1 MDQSNMLLQ
10 MAYAAV
16 QSAQSTLPQSSVAK
30 KSDGGQDFRALLDE
44 KRTAVGGQEG
54 QDPAENKDEQKTEL
68 SEDVLAQGA
77 ALAQNVVLPTAVVM
91 TAGETQP
98 QTVDAVTALTVVPE
112 TVQDAPVAAP
122 EVNAESVV
130 TDIPTEQP
138 TEPVAETLPE
148 GPEKAVETPAD
159 TGAPAAETVSTPQ
172 TEQGSA
178 SQSEGESGSEGRP
191 AAENGKDVRSN
202 DYEVLASQSG
212 TVDRPVFRESAAM
225 PQRVGDAQ
233 VLDTQSGELEGKL
246 TSMMTASLEDGGQR
260 LEIKLAP
267 EHLGNVVVEMSRT
280 PEGVLHVVLHTE
292 SEQAAKL
299 LTEHADTLGMM
310 LQSGQQG
317 EVRIEVQRP
326 DQGEQPWQQPD
337 QNGGQNGQEGRQQQ
351 EQRRQHTDPEVFL
364 QQLRLGLITAA
375 Q

>member
-1 MDQSNMLLQ
+1 
-10 MAYAAV
+10 
-16 QSAQSTLPQSSVAK
+16 
-30 KSDGGQDFRALLDE
+30 
-44 KRTAVGGQEG
+44 
-54 QDPAENKDEQKTEL
+54 
-68 SEDVLAQGA
+68 
-77 ALAQNVVLPTAVVM
+77 
-91 TAGETQP
+91 
-98 QTVDAVTALTVVPE
+98 
-112 TVQDAPVAAP
+112 
-122 EVNAESVV
+122 
-130 TDIPTEQP
+130 
-138 TEPVAETLPE
+138 
-148 GPEKAVETPAD
+148 
-159 TGAPAAETVSTPQ
+159 
-172 TEQGSA
+172 
-178 SQSEGESGSEGRP
+178 
-191 AAENGKDVRSN
+191 
-202 DYEVLASQSG
+202 
-212 TVDRPVFRESAAM
+212 M
-225 PQRVGDAQ
+225 PQRVGDAP

-246 TSMMTASLEDGGQR
+246 TSMMTATLEDGGQR

>member
-30 KSDGGQDFRALLDE
+30 KSEGGQDFRTLLDE
-44 KRTAVGGQEG
+44 KRTSVDGQEG

-98 QTVDAVTALTVVPE
+98 QTVDAVTALTVAPE

-130 TDIPTEQP
+130 IDIPTEQP

-191 AAENGKDVRSN
+191 ASENGKDVRSN
-202 DYEVLASQSG
+202 DYEVLVSQSG
-212 TVDRPVFRESAAM
+212 TADRPVFRESAAM